1 MVVRVGWLQY
11 FLSIGQMNQNVN
23 TNLHYTHL
31 VLLEHLSPRLI
42 DPPEDDEDY
51 PEQPLHPVPP
61 ILCDVA
67 HPVTSRRIAVLL
79 YLKSG
84 VNIVNNLGGT
94 KIFNGVEI
102 FLVDNK
108 YF

>member
-1 MVVRVGWLQY
+1 M
-11 FLSIGQMNQNVN
+11 
-23 TNLHYTHL
+23 
-31 VLLEHLSPRLI
+31 LLEHLSPCLI
-42 DPPEDDEDY
+42 DSPEDDEDY

-79 YLKSG
+79 YLRSG
-84 VNIVNNLGGT
+84 VNNLGGT
-94 KIFNGVEI
+94 KNFNGVEI